1 MVITRMDWRLHGDLL
16 EYLALEYPG
25 RPAAAYEAAFRLL
38 THDPNMS
45 DEVGDAVELLLAG
58 CVVATEGEEEQSQD
72 AIGPPSAS
80 RLRPG

>member
-1 MVITRMDWRLHGDLL
+1 MVITRSEWRINGDLL
-16 EYLALEYPG
+16 EWIATEYPG
-25 RPAAAYEAAFRLL
+25 LTAAQIEAGYRLL
-38 THDPNMS
+38 ADPDIT